1 MALRVFN
8 SGEDTISSD
17 SNNNTPVNPRLT
29 ADSAYADKILATV
42 IYDYDAPSET
52 INRMVIGENIGTEY
66 SNLEKTEGNI
76 LKTYDSVS
84 GNGIE
89 LTNLTSSFGGSD
101 DFFVLVYSNNH
112 LKHHFAKITEIL
124 TIDVANDGI
133 KFEPSIGNEIP
144 ADVKFMLFSFPNS
157 NYKAISLGI
166 KSTLQNDLIVARPH
180 FYFNN
185 DLDKKDQLNFNTK
198 YYAAITDLQLDQ
210 FTYLRLANSPPTT
223 QLQTTFLTQSNYH
236 DSVKDYSRFGMRTKI
251 IDNLKSLD
259 KILTPLQIVGSLNS
273 VSYPTEI
280 RNITTLPAGLTIQD
294 LLFRGVSFGGNI
306 PAGTYISEILT
317 SDSVRIS
324 QSVNPINSPNAHIS
338 LSSSNESHSLPAYDL
353 TNYHNSFYNARRD
366 NDDLFLPHAN
376 NYSSTG
382 ITRYLHY
389 DYSKEKSNVAYNV
402 IDMHTNESIKKKIS
416 YSEAKIMDMFR
427 IIPSKVTESEAFRV
441 RTRLERFNLDEWADT
456 GVIVSSISSGT
467 EYTLTLSGE
476 DFFAMFSPNEEIKIN
491 NNIYIIKQVL
501 LGSIRLVKVNYSS
514 ANNVY
519 SRLETEGKFTDGGNP
534 SISEGDAVYRRRYS
548 PTSNKILT
556 NFDITNSSASDIY
569 VLTNCE
575 NELASYLKVLI
586 ITDKN
591 LFLTIDGDK
600 YFDNNRHLSGEAYL
614 YYEKLNGFIDNT
626 EYYREEGQSIMKISG
641 RSKLS
646 KVLSPVIN
654 RNTAFS
660 NDVIHS
666 CFSPNTEIVR
676 LTGTGNAPAFLKA
689 SETHFESS
697 AVISVDS
704 GGSDLNCQTYTGDRL
719 YVKTASGTVKYLGTV
734 VQNQNTIAHAVDDY
748 IQFSSE
754 ATNNELYIARRNS
767 DNTRIANYSLNKALS
782 HNNKVESVTSVS
794 GTSNKGLFFNS
805 GVKINVG
812 GNEGDSLV
820 LTSSNSNVN
829 AEGYYISKVY
839 GEINGADYQINLG
852 DGLSSESFQSFTT
865 VNTLSDFSVLDVKE
879 GQGFKTVSIAPYVP
893 ITLGRVENNYGNV
906 DDNLYRDIGTVSS
919 NQTGKVIEISNTS
932 TYYNYVYELRL
943 NDPVFGNNG
952 FLGLFK
958 GHVVNA
964 SANNA
969 FISLDRTATVVSG
982 EILKK
987 LRLSSISGLS
997 KKTHQL
1003 ELINTAHLHGGKII
1017 SLMGIQASG
1026 SDNNFSPILSTLD
1039 FEMVL
1044 PKAGG
1049 NIRTCYSE
1057 RFGIPKY
1064 SIYNLELGEEIGYAD
1079 SYKIGDAKN
1088 YLDDYGIRRIGR
1100 SSLNNDIDVLP
1111 IEARGHNPP
1120 IGSRFFDRNII
1131 AYGENAPDSIH
1142 HLPDFSLVTDSTD
1155 RTNLNSLD
1163 AFIIKDRLDI
1173 REKSVDRMFLFI
1185 NSDEYPYH
1193 GKRKDSLLNANETRD
1208 ISNYSI
1214 TGIKPITRTNTSM
1227 AKQTNLKTSSIT
1239 NIDDDY
1245 TTTNIISGNR
1255 SVSELKSFGLMRLTD
1270 VVLDWHFNQ
1279 IDPEKPIDPKKVIPK
1294 VELINFTTEQ
1304 AVGGI
1309 ALAESD
1315 YNTSLNRIS
1324 SPTGGGNWDFAVGD
1338 VLLDANN
1345 KIIGVCNAISSGA
1358 FLHLYYIN
1366 KTDDSGGGSLWTGAV
1381 KKLPKSS
1388 YYLQTNKIT
1397 GHGKNDTFS
1406 VDNEEIHMNKAAWLN
1421 EAARQRVN
1429 YQQKVSFAK
1438 FGSSAAGAY
1447 DTNQNDFIL
1456 LELLVGSIVHKY
1468 FIHFRRKNSSN
1479 VFDEPAT
1486 HPTYTSTY
1494 SGQGY
1499 TQLRCDFTTVY
1510 SINPDE
1516 TQDADD
1522 FIATL
1527 NGDSI
1532 ISANLHTLS
1541 NSSGVVTI
1549 RPIRYH
1555 SDAGTVPDNY
1565 NEGTTK
1571 FITGTGLTS
1580 NYINLGGNT
1589 KVYSSNTLTSGYG
1602 FSPDSSYYTS
1612 HNNFYLGGNIAT
1624 DLTDINGRT
1633 TNMFL
1638 PISIAYRYNS
1648 SDGTTSTNLIY
1659 PNEFTYNNNA
1669 FNSFSE
1675 VVNLLG
1681 KLPTTSNP
1689 DPIGTRP
1696 LYENIYTNFLPV
1708 SLGGF
1713 TIEDNGNKSVSEGEN
1728 FSRVKTSFIRER
1740 YDSTAT
1746 NSGNTD
1752 ERYIMKIGLKIDM
1765 ALYFGAYLNYSDFKE
1780 DASTFT
1786 NTDYGKEGTG
1796 VHLGFRPVLKTP
1808 SSLTDLF
1815 SGTGKAINNYDI
1827 YSYAFTL
1834 TNANIGDNV
1843 WLKYFDTTG
1852 CYLVKRTS
1860 NVSFNNIQP
1869 HQNNIIYVYSH
1880 EYNVEDTADKK
1891 IVIVTSGELD
1901 ADSEYMVMQPNHNTF
1916 YDFSPK
1922 EVKIGEYSKK
1932 YTKMPNHDKCYV
1944 NINTMPFT
1952 ESSSEHDLVF
1962 TYDNEGIGSMYLI
1975 LDINGR
1981 IGDDSN
1987 PFICSDIDDDY
1998 SLDNI
2003 LCISDGKTTFQ
2014 TGVNVDTA
2022 TNVLVFDKLED
2033 LRGITSLGEIMEI
2046 KVGNDFDSESERC
2059 VIGSAVT
2066 IVSETEDLVSEL
2078 LSNENIEYVDN
2089 TNFEY
2094 PMYLAPNFEGV
2105 DLFSAIRFLLNKK
2118 EKEIVVRNDNIEIV
2132 NELSDTDYQRIL
2144 LKPGTKYDIYE
2155 YERTKSVFDFYN
2167 EIIVYGSTHR
2177 SIKKNLR
2184 SVQKI
2189 GRKTLEHFD
2198 NKLVTQEAVDEKARD
2213 LLRIHSSTGDSL
2225 RLKVSSKGLEFLRS
2239 GNIIQV
2245 EIPTEN
2251 IERND
2256 YVVISVNYLLTG
2268 LMELELGSFDNKF
2281 EDIFTDLLIT
2291 GKSNSTQL
2299 RKKEFTSNNEV
2310 LEMIDSL
2317 KIKEL
2322 RILVRTRE
2330 STGTPFTFG
2339 FGTTLNTNTNQLGF
2353 TGGSSIL
2360 ITNLLEEEL

>member
-8 SGEDTISSD
+8 SGETTISSD

-29 ADSAYADKILATV
+29 AESAYTDKILATV
-42 IYDYDAPSET
+42 IYENDSPSET
-52 INRMVIGENIGTEY
+52 INRMVVGENLGTEY

-84 GNGIE
+84 GDGIE
-89 LTNLTSSFGGSD
+89 LTNLTYSFGDSN
-101 DFFVLVYSNNH
+101 DFFVLVYSDDH

-144 ADVKFMLFSFPNS
+144 ADVKFMLFTFPKA
-157 NYKAISLGI
+157 NYKAISLGL
-166 KSTLQNDLIVARPH
+166 KSDLQNELIVARPH
-180 FYFNN
+180 FYFKD

-198 YYAAITDLQLDQ
+198 YYAAITDIQLDS
-210 FTYLRLANSPPTT
+210 FTYLTASNSPATT

-251 IDNLKSLD
+251 VDNLKTLD

-273 VSYPTEI
+273 SSYPTEI
-280 RNITTLPAGLTIQD
+280 RNITTLPTGLTIQD

-306 PAGTYISEILT
+306 PEGTYISEIL
-317 SDSVRIS
+317 SSNSVRLS
-324 QSVNPINSPNAHIS
+324 QSVNPINSPTAYIT
-338 LSSSNESHSLPAYDL
+338 LSSSNESNTLPTYDL

-366 NDDLFLPHAN
+366 NDDLFLPHAT

-389 DYSKEKSNVAYNV
+389 DYSKEKSNVTYNV

-416 YSEAKIMDMFR
+416 YSEAKIIDMFR
-427 IIPSKVTESEAFRV
+427 IIPSKISENEPFRV
-441 RTRLERFNLDEWADT
+441 RARLERFNLDEWADT
-456 GVIVSSISSGT
+456 GLIVSSISSGT
-467 EYTLTLSGE
+467 EYSLTLSGE
-476 DFFAMFSPNEEIKIN
+476 DFFGMFSANEEIKIN
-491 NNIYIIKQVL
+491 NNIYIVKQVL

-548 PTSNKILT
+548 PTLNKILT
-556 NFDITNSSASDIY
+556 NIDITNVDTSDIY
-569 VLTNCE
+569 VSTNCE
-575 NELASYLKVLI
+575 NEIASYLKI
-586 ITDKN
+586 SNISSKN
-591 LFLTIDGDK
+591 LYLTINSDK
-600 YFDNNRHLSGEAYL
+600 YFDNNKHLQGEAYL

-626 EYYREEGQSIMKISG
+626 EYYREEGQSIMKIAG

-660 NDVIHS
+660 NDIIHS
-666 CFSPNTEIVR
+666 SFSPNTEIVR

-689 SETHFESS
+689 SETHFESN

-704 GGSDLNCQTYTGDRL
+704 GGSDLTCQTYLGDRL
-719 YVKTASGTVKYLGTV
+719 YVKTANGTVKYLGTV
-734 VQNQNTIAHAVDDY
+734 VQSQNTIIHGIDDY
-748 IQFSSE
+748 VQFSSE
-754 ATNNELYIARRNS
+754 ATDNELYVARRNS
-767 DNTRIANYSLNKALS
+767 DNTRISNFSLTKALS
-782 HNNKVESVTSVS
+782 HNNKVDSVTSAS

-805 GVKINVG
+805 GVEMNRN
-812 GNEGDSLV
+812 GNEGDTLV
-820 LTSSNSNVN
+820 LTSSSSNVN

-852 DGLSSESFQSFTT
+852 DGVSSESFESFAT
-865 VNTLSDFSVLDVKE
+865 VNTLLDFNVLEVKE

-893 ITLGRVENNYGNV
+893 ITLGRVENNHANT
-906 DDNLYRDIGTVSS
+906 DDNVYNDLGTVSS
-919 NQTGKVIEISNTS
+919 NQTGKVIEISNTN

-969 FISLDRTATVVSG
+969 FISLDRTATVTSG
-982 EILKK
+982 EVLKK
-987 LRLSSISGLS
+987 LAYVNYTPN

-1003 ELINTAHLHGGKII
+1003 ELINTAHLHGGKIVSLVGI
-1017 SLMGIQASG
+1017 SNINISP
-1026 SDNNFSPILSTLD
+1026 SNFSPVLSTLD

-1044 PKAGG
+1044 PRAGG
-1049 NIRTCYSE
+1049 NIRTSYSE

-1088 YLDDYGIRRIGR
+1088 YLDAYGIRRIGR
-1100 SSLNNDIDVLP
+1100 TSPNNDMNILP

-1120 IGSRFFDRNII
+1120 IGSRFFDRNILS
-1131 AYGENAPDSIH
+1131 YGEYAPDSIH

-1193 GKRKDSLLNANETRD
+1193 GRRKDSLLNSAETRD

-1214 TGIKPITRTNTSM
+1214 TGIKSIGRTNTSM
-1227 AKQTNLKTSSIT
+1227 AKHTNLKTSSIT
-1239 NIDDDY
+1239 NVDDDY
-1245 TTTNIISGNR
+1245 TTTNIISSNR

-1279 IDPEKPIDPKKVIPK
+1279 IDPEKPIDPKKTIPK
-1294 VELINFTTEQ
+1294 TDLINFTTEE
-1304 AVGGI
+1304 AVNGVS
-1309 ALAESD
+1309 LAESN
-1315 YNTSLNRIS
+1315 YNTTLNTIT
-1324 SPTGGGNWDFAVGD
+1324 SPVGGGNWDFAIGD
-1338 VLLDANN
+1338 VLLDTNN
-1345 KIIGVCNAISSGA
+1345 NIIGVCSQTSSSTV
-1358 FLHLYYIN
+1358 LYLYYIS
-1366 KTDDSGGGSLWTGAV
+1366 KTDDSGGGSLWTGGV
-1381 KKLPKSS
+1381 KKLPKLA
-1388 YYLQTNKIT
+1388 YYEQTNKIT
-1397 GHGKNDTFS
+1397 GHGKNDTFA
-1406 VDNEEIHMNKAAWLN
+1406 VDNEEIHMNKTAWLN
-1421 EAARQRVN
+1421 RAANQRVN

-1438 FGSSAAGAY
+1438 YGSSSAGAY
-1447 DTNQNDFIL
+1447 DVFQNDFIL
-1456 LELLVGSIVHKY
+1456 LELLVDSIVHKY
-1468 FIHFRRKNSSN
+1468 FIHFRRKNASN
-1479 VFDEPAT
+1479 VFNEPAT

-1494 SGQGY
+1494 QGQGY
-1499 TQLRCDFTTVY
+1499 TQLRCDFTTPY
-1510 SINPDE
+1510 NINPDE
-1516 TQDADD
+1516 TQDGDD
-1522 FIATL
+1522 FVATL
-1527 NGDSI
+1527 NADPI
-1532 ISANLHTLS
+1532 ISANLDLLS
-1541 NSSGVVTI
+1541 NSGGLVTV
-1549 RPIRYH
+1549 RPTRYH
-1555 SDAGTVPDNY
+1555 SDVGTIPDNY
-1565 NEGTTK
+1565 VEGTTK
-1571 FITGTGLTS
+1571 FIAGTGLTS
-1580 NYINLGGNT
+1580 NYISLTDNT

-1602 FSPDSSYYTS
+1602 FSPDSSYYTL

-1624 DLTDINGRT
+1624 DLTDVNGRT
-1633 TNMFL
+1633 ANMFL

-1648 SDGTTSTNLIY
+1648 SDGTTSTSLVY

-1696 LYENIYTNFLPV
+1696 LYENIYNNFMPV

-1713 TIEDNGNKSVSEGEN
+1713 SIEDEGSKSVSDGEN
-1728 FSRVKTSFIRER
+1728 FSKVETSFIRER

-1746 NSGNTD
+1746 NSGDTD
-1752 ERYIMKIGLKIDM
+1752 ERYIMKMGLKIK
-1765 ALYFGAYLNYSDFKE
+1765 LGSYFGQYSNYSDFKE
-1780 DASTFT
+1780 NIDK
-1786 NTDYGKEGTG
+1786 TDYRKEGTG

-1808 SSLTDLF
+1808 STLVDLF
-1815 SGTGKAINNYDI
+1815 AGTGKAINNQDI
-1827 YSYAFTL
+1827 YSYSFTL
-1834 TNANIGDNV
+1834 TNADIGDSV

-1852 CYLVKRTS
+1852 CYLVKRNSTA
-1860 NVSFNNIQP
+1860 SFNDTQP
-1869 HQNNIIYVYSH
+1869 NDIIYVYSH
-1880 EYNVEDTADKK
+1880 EYNVEDTADNQVF
-1891 IVIVTSGELD
+1891 IITSHELD
-1901 ADSEYMVMQPNHNTF
+1901 TDSEYMVMQPNHNTF
-1916 YDFSPK
+1916 YEFSPK
-1922 EVKIGEYSKK
+1922 EIKIGEYSKR
-1932 YTKMPNHDKCYV
+1932 YTKKPNSDQCYV

-1952 ESSSEHDLVF
+1952 DSSSEHNLVQ

-1975 LDINGR
+1975 IDISGR
-1981 IGDDSN
+1981 IGSDTS
-1987 PFICSDIDDDY
+1987 PFICSEINEDY
-1998 SLDNI
+1998 SLDNV
-2003 LCISDGKTTFQ
+2003 LCISDGKTTLQ
-2014 TGVNVDTA
+2014 TGVNVDIENNT
-2022 TNVLVFDKLED
+2022 LVFDKLEN
-2033 LRGITSLGEIMEI
+2033 LRGITSLGEIMEV

-2066 IVSETEDLVSEL
+2066 IASEAEDLVSEL
-2078 LSNENIEYVDN
+2078 LSNENIEFIDN
-2089 TNFEY
+2089 TDFDY

-2213 LLRIHSSTGDSL
+2213 LLRIHSTTGDSL

-2322 RILVRTRE
+2322 RMLIRTRE

-2353 TGGSSIL
+2353 AGGSSIL